1 MTLYTHLQGI
11 IISGVFRAQLKRAI
25 LSIKGLGSCDHLFVL
40 LYACLI
46 RISGRKGWWIHH
58 QMISDLLV
66 SPRPCTEDM
75 SSLSQ
80 TCTKSLINIHST
92 VQILLTQKE
101 PNCYK
106 HQNKLTILKRNL
118 RRTCACS
125 EEELGCASSPGRW
138 HTGRPQHSPVHI
150 SKKQAISLAC

>member
-25 LSIKGLGSCDHLFVL
+25 LSIKGLGSCDHY
-40 LYACLI
+40 LYFCISCLI

-92 VQILLTQKE
+92 IQILTHKE
-101 PNCYK
+101 PSCYK

-118 RRTCACS
+118 RKTCACS
-125 EEELGCASSPGRW
+125 GVELGCASSPGIW
-138 HTGRPQHSPVHI
+138 HTGPLRHSPAAV
-150 SKKQAISLAC
+150 SLLV